1 MARQENGER
10 QKTENAILDEAL
22 ELLDQR
28 ITALT
33 VQMAK
38 AKTIEQALEL
48 NVQLNNQ
55 LIRRKALHSRI
66 NPPKGEEMIYNV
78 KILQWD
84 LQKMKWPYLAQLLA
98 PISMS
103 WTMKE
108 MIKSFL

>member
-1 MARQENGER
+1 MGYY
-10 QKTENAILDEAL
+10 QKDKSEKTSQQEAL

-78 KILQWD
+78 KILQ
-84 LQKMKWPYLAQLLA
+84 
-98 PISMS
+98 
-103 WTMKE
+103 
-108 MIKSFL
+108 